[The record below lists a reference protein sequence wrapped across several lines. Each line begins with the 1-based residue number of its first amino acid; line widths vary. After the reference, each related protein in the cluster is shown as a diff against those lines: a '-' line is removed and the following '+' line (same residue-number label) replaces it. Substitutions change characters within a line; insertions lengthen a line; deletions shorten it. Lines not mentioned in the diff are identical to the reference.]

1 MTITS
6 PSARLTAG
14 SSGLGVLHLVEQHD
28 LTAVNGRAAERT

>member
-14 SSGLGVLHLVEQHD
+14 SSGLVVLDLVEQHD
-28 LTAVNGRAAERT
+28 LTAVTGRAAERT